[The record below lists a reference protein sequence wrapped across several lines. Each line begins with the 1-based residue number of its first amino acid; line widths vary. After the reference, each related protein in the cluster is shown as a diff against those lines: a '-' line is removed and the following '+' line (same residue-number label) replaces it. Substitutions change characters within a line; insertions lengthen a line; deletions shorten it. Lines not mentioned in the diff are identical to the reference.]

1 MITLER
7 PAYYDSKR
15 YNEYCGLSTDDKT
28 TISAYN
34 GDEFYE
40 INTGKYYKYN
50 QVSSEWVEQPED
62 TAAIDTGLPPITNE
76 TSGHFLSNDGNVT
89 HWREFASADFII
101 ILTESLE
108 QDGVYTADKT
118 WVEIKDAFDAKENIA
133 VSVGNGNTRLPLM
146 VAEITDNGDAGFTFG
161 HTKVQTGGQIVA
173 TRMIQY
179 SHSSSGDMWSDA
191 DTEADLSAYL
201 PLEGGTMN
209 GPLFLSGDPTNDS
222 HAATKK
228 YVDSR
233 TLEVVFRQHESAGVT
248 TTTDIGEIT
257 NAILNKRLVYAT
269 LDGDTYNVSAS
280 SAAEVSFSR
289 VDAERE
295 ELTTISY
302 SSTSHAWT
310 KRTNKYLP
318 TTGGTMLGSI
328 NMGENAITNVQ
339 KIHVDGTAPIYI
351 GPTIE
356 QGVSAPRLVGS
367 TSGEAAFV
375 KASSQSEYV
384 PVAVGTPTLLDHA
397 VNLRQLTQ
405 EVLADAPTADGCIAN
420 KKYVDDCVAQK
431 VPLVSAKPGE
441 LKAYLQNGTKPDV
454 CLVSDA
460 GGAQCIAR
468 YTSGG
473 HLIDTH
479 APTGDNQLAN
489 KKYVDD
495 KLAAYSNVSGSLQI
509 AGDLTVNGSAA
520 VIKAPVNNV
529 DIPNKGYVDTQINSA
544 VADTV
549 RKQSVEVGANSS
561 VNVTL
566 SNGVYLVTTSDNAH
580 GGLTCVAVYPD
591 GETITG
597 LVNLNG
603 WKCEKITNGKG
614 INLTN
619 VVGTSMTVY
628 ITLIGE
634 GTYR

>member
-15 YNEYCGLSTDDKT
+15 YNEYCGLSTDDKM

-50 QVSSEWVEQPED
+50 QVSNEWVEQPED

-89 HWREFASADFII
+89 RWQALASRNFVIQ
-101 ILTESLE
+101 LTEN
-108 QDGVYTADKT
+108 VNNKTYTADKT
-118 WVEIKDAFDAKENIA
+118 YVEIKSAFDAKENL
-133 VSVGNGNTRLPLM
+133 VVRLNSSEFSLM
-146 VAEITDNGDAGFTFG
+146 SAEFANDNEAGFTFG
-161 HTKVQTGGQIVA
+161 YTEVRLDGQIVQ
-173 TRMIQY
+173 TRSIQY
-179 SHSSSGDMWSDA
+179 NHSNGVDSWSDS
-191 DTEADLSAYL
+191 DKTADLSEYL
-201 PLEGGTMN
+201 S
-209 GPLFLSGDPTNDS
+209 LSGGALDGRLYLSENPIEDLE
-222 HAATKK
+222 AATKN
-228 YVDSR
+228 YVDNHNMIVRLTQDPVAGFNADKSIQEIVAAS
-233 TLEVVFRQHESAGVT
+233 LAKKYISAV
-248 TTTDIGEIT
+248 
-257 NAILNKRLVYAT
+257 LNGDVYSLT
-269 LDGDTYNVSAS
+269 SVSAT
-280 SAAEVSFSR
+280 EVIFTR
-289 VDAERE
+289 VDGNKVS
-295 ELTTISY
+295 TISY
-302 SSTSHAWT
+302 LDNVWT
-310 KRTNKYLP
+310 KTEQTLLP
-318 TTGGTMLGSI
+318 TKGGKMAGNIDMQSHHIVNVEKLHIDGS
-328 NMGENAITNVQ
+328 
-339 KIHVDGTAPIYI
+339 APIYF
-351 GPTIE
+351 GATIE
-356 QGVSAPRLVGS
+356 TGVNAPRLVGS

-375 KASSQSEYV
+375 KASSQHDYV
-384 PVAVGTPTLLDHA
+384 PVSVGDPTAQSHA
-397 VNLRQLTQ
+397 VNLKTLTQ

-468 YTSGG
+468 YTNGG
-473 HLIDTH
+473 HLIDAR

-544 VADTV
+544 VVDTV
-549 RKQSVEVGANSS
+549 RKQSIEVGANSS

-566 SNGVYLVTTSDNAH
+566 SNGVYLVTTSDNTH

-619 VVGTSMTVY
+619 VVGSSMTVY
-628 ITLIGE
+628 ITSIGE

>member
-50 QVSSEWVEQPED
+50 QVSNEWVKQPED

-76 TSGHFLSNDGNVT
+76 TSGHFLSNDGNIT
-89 HWREFASADFII
+89 RWQALASRNFVIQ
-101 ILTESLE
+101 LTEN
-108 QDGVYTADKT
+108 VNNKTYTADKT
-118 WVEIKDAFDAKENIA
+118 YVEIKSAFDAKENL
-133 VSVGNGNTRLPLM
+133 VVRLNSSEFSLM
-146 VAEITDNGDAGFTFG
+146 NVEFANENEAGFTFG
-161 HTKVQTGGQIVA
+161 YTEVRAGGQTII
-173 TRMIQY
+173 TRAIHYEHNPTQD
-179 SHSSSGDMWSDA
+179 SWADA
-191 DTEADLSAYL
+191 DVDTDLSSYL
-201 PLEGGTMN
+201 PLEGGVMLGN
-209 GPLFLSGDPTNDS
+209 LYLSADPIEDTQAVTKQYVDEHNMIVRMSYNETAGIDADKS
-222 HAATKK
+222 IQEISSASLAKK
-228 YVDSR
+228 YIHAELNGD
-233 TLEVVFRQHESAGVT
+233 VFMLTS
-248 TTTDIGEIT
+248 I
-257 NAILNKRLVYAT
+257 
-269 LDGDTYNVSAS
+269 
-280 SAAEVSFSR
+280 SAADATFSKI
-289 VDAERE
+289 E
-295 ELTTISY
+295 ENKVTMITY
-302 SSTSHAWT
+302 ADGAWT
-310 KRTNKYLP
+310 KSEYELLP
-318 TTGGTMLGSI
+318 LKGGKMNGNI
-328 NMGENAITNVQ
+328 NMNSNSITSIQ
-339 KIHVDGTAPIYI
+339 KLHVDGSAPIYI
-351 GPTIE
+351 GSVIE
-356 QGVSAPRLVGS
+356 PGINAPRLVGS
-367 TSGEAAFV
+367 TGGSAAFV

-384 PVAVGTPTLLDHA
+384 PVAVGTPSAPDHA

-431 VPLVSAKPGE
+431 VPLVLAKPGE

-495 KLAAYSNVSGSLQI
+495 KLATYSNVSGNLQI
-509 AGDLTVNGSAA
+509 AGDLTVNGSAS
-520 VIKAPVNNV
+520 VIKAPINNV
-529 DIPNKGYVDTQINSA
+529 DIPNKGYVDAQINSA

-549 RKQSVEVGANSS
+549 RKQSIEVGANSS

-566 SNGVYLVTTSDNAH
+566 SNGVYLVTTSDNTH

-628 ITLIGE
+628 ITSIGE

>member
-28 TISAYN
+28 IVSAYN

-50 QVSSEWVEQPED
+50 QVSNEWVEQPED
-62 TAAIDTGLPPITNE
+62 TAAIDTGLPPITDE

-89 HWREFASADFII
+89 HWQALASRNFVIQ
-101 ILTESLE
+101 LTEN
-108 QDGVYTADKT
+108 VNNKTYTADKT
-118 WVEIKDAFDAKENIA
+118 YVEIKSAFDAKENL
-133 VSVGNGNTRLPLM
+133 VVRLNSSEFSLM
-146 VAEITDNGDAGFTFG
+146 NVEFANENEAGFTFG
-161 HTKVQTGGQIVA
+161 YTEVRLDGQVIE
-173 TRMIQY
+173 TRSIQY
-179 SHSSSGDMWSDA
+179 THSNGADNWSDSD
-191 DTEADLSAYL
+191 DTADLSEYL
-201 PLEGGTMN
+201 S
-209 GPLFLSGDPTNDS
+209 LSGGILSGRLHLADNPTEDLE
-222 HAATKK
+222 AATKY
-228 YVDSR
+228 YVDNHNMIVRFTSDAVAGFNADKSIQEIVAASLAKKYISGELNGDVYGL
-233 TLEVVFRQHESAGVT
+233 TSISATEVVFT
-248 TTTDIGEIT
+248 
-257 NAILNKRLVYAT
+257 
-269 LDGDTYNVSAS
+269 
-280 SAAEVSFSR
+280 R
-289 VDAERE
+289 VDENKVS
-295 ELTTISY
+295 TISY
-302 SSTSHAWT
+302 LNGAWSKSEQT
-310 KRTNKYLP
+310 LLP
-318 TTGGTMLGSI
+318 LKGGKMDGNI
-328 NMGENAITNVQ
+328 NMNSNSITSIQ
-339 KIHVDGTAPIYI
+339 KLHVDGSAPIYI
-351 GPTIE
+351 GSVIE
-356 QGVSAPRLVGS
+356 PGINAPRLVGS
-367 TSGEAAFV
+367 TGGSAAFV

-384 PVAVGTPTLLDHA
+384 PVAVGTPSAPDHA

-420 KKYVDDCVAQK
+420 KKYVDDCVARK
-431 VPLVSAKPGE
+431 VPLVAANPGE

-468 YTSGG
+468 YTSDG

-549 RKQSVEVGANSS
+549 RKQSIEVGANSS
-561 VNVTL
+561 VDVTL

-603 WKCEKITNGKG
+603 WKCEKITSGKG

-628 ITLIGE
+628 ITSIGE

>member
-50 QVSSEWVEQPED
+50 QVSNEWVEQPED

-76 TSGHFLSNDGNVT
+76 TNGHFLSNDGNVT
-89 HWREFASADFII
+89 HWQALASRNFVIQ
-101 ILTESLE
+101 LTEN
-108 QDGVYTADKT
+108 VNNKTYTADKT
-118 WVEIKDAFDAKENIA
+118 YVEIKSAFDAKENL
-133 VSVGNGNTRLPLM
+133 VVRLNSSEFSLM
-146 VAEITDNGDAGFTFG
+146 SAEFANDNEAGFTFG
-161 HTKVQTGGQIVA
+161 YTEVRLDGQIVQ
-173 TRMIQY
+173 TRSIQY
-179 SHSSSGDMWSDA
+179 NHSNGVDSWSDS
-191 DTEADLSAYL
+191 DKTADLSEYL
-201 PLEGGTMN
+201 S
-209 GPLFLSGDPTNDS
+209 LSGGALDGRLYLSENPTEDLE
-222 HAATKK
+222 AATKY
-228 YVDSR
+228 YVDNHNMIVRFTSDVVAGFNADKSIQEIVAASLAKKYISGELNGDVYSL
-233 TLEVVFRQHESAGVT
+233 TSISATEVVFT
-248 TTTDIGEIT
+248 
-257 NAILNKRLVYAT
+257 
-269 LDGDTYNVSAS
+269 
-280 SAAEVSFSR
+280 R
-289 VDAERE
+289 VDENKVS
-295 ELTTISY
+295 TISY
-302 SSTSHAWT
+302 LNGAWSKSEQT
-310 KRTNKYLP
+310 LLP
-318 TTGGTMLGSI
+318 TKGGKMTGNIDMQSHHI
-328 NMGENAITNVQ
+328 VNVE
-339 KIHVDGTAPIYI
+339 KLHVDGSAPIYI
-351 GPTIE
+351 GSVIE
-356 QGVSAPRLVGS
+356 PGVNAPRLVGS
-367 TSGEAAFV
+367 TGGSAAFV

-384 PVAVGTPTLLDHA
+384 PVAVGNPSAPDHA

-420 KKYVDDCVAQK
+420 KKYVDDCVKTRLPIIQANQ
-431 VPLVSAKPGE
+431 GQ
-441 LKAYLQNGTKPDV
+441 LKAYLQNGANPDT
-454 CLVSDA
+454 CIVSNS
-460 GGAQCIAR
+460 GTAQCIAR
-468 YTSGG
+468 YTANG
-473 HLIDTH
+473 HLIDQGQ
-479 APTGDNQLAN
+479 PTENNQLAN

-509 AGDLTVNGSAA
+509 AGDLTVNGSAS

-549 RKQSVEVGANSS
+549 RKQSIEVEANSS

-628 ITLIGE
+628 ITSIGE

>member
-28 TISAYN
+28 AISAYN

-50 QVSSEWVEQPED
+50 QVSNEWVEQPED

-89 HWREFASADFII
+89 HWQALASRNFVIQ
-101 ILTESLE
+101 LTEN
-108 QDGVYTADKT
+108 VNNKTYTADKT
-118 WVEIKDAFDAKENIA
+118 YVEIKSAFDAKENL
-133 VSVGNGNTRLPLM
+133 VVRLNSSEFSLM
-146 VAEITDNGDAGFTFG
+146 NVEFANENEAGFTFG
-161 HTKVQTGGQIVA
+161 YTEVRASGQTII
-173 TRMIQY
+173 TRAIHY
-179 SHSSSGDMWSDA
+179 EHSPTQDSWADA
-191 DTEADLSAYL
+191 DVDTDLSSYL
-201 PLEGGTMN
+201 PLEGGVMLGN
-209 GPLFLSGDPTNDS
+209 LYLSADPIEDTQAVTKQYVDEHNMIVRMSYNETAGIDADKS
-222 HAATKK
+222 IQEISSASLAKK
-228 YVDSR
+228 YIHAELNGD
-233 TLEVVFRQHESAGVT
+233 VFMLTS
-248 TTTDIGEIT
+248 I
-257 NAILNKRLVYAT
+257 
-269 LDGDTYNVSAS
+269 
-280 SAAEVSFSR
+280 SAADATFSKI
-289 VDAERE
+289 E
-295 ELTTISY
+295 ENKVTMITY
-302 SSTSHAWT
+302 ADNAWT
-310 KRTNKYLP
+310 KSEYELLP
-318 TTGGTMLGSI
+318 LKGGKMDGNI
-328 NMGENAITNVQ
+328 NMNSNSITSIQ
-339 KIHVDGTAPIYI
+339 KLHVDGSAPIYI
-351 GPTIE
+351 GSVIE
-356 QGVSAPRLVGS
+356 PGVNAPRLVGS
-367 TSGEAAFV
+367 TGGSAAFV

-384 PVAVGTPTLLDHA
+384 PVAVGNPSAPDHA

-420 KKYVDDCVAQK
+420 KKYVDDCVKTRLPIIQANQ
-431 VPLVSAKPGE
+431 GQ
-441 LKAYLQNGTKPDV
+441 LKAYLQNGANPDT
-454 CLVSDA
+454 CIVSNS
-460 GGAQCIAR
+460 GTAQCIAR
-468 YTSGG
+468 YTANG
-473 HLIDTH
+473 HLIDQGQ
-479 APTGDNQLAN
+479 PTENNQLAN

-495 KLAAYSNVSGSLQI
+495 KLAAYSNVSGNLQI
-509 AGDLTVNGSAA
+509 AGDLTVNGSAS

-549 RKQSVEVGANSS
+549 RKQSIEVGANSS

-566 SNGVYLVTTSDNAH
+566 SNGVYLVTTSDNTH

-603 WKCEKITNGKG
+603 WKCEKITSGKG

-628 ITLIGE
+628 ITSIGE

>member
-1 MITLER
+1 LITLER

-28 TISAYN
+28 IVSAYN

-50 QVSSEWVEQPED
+50 QVSNEWVEQPED
-62 TAAIDTGLPPITNE
+62 TAAIDTGLPPITDE

-89 HWREFASADFII
+89 HWQALASRNFVIQ
-101 ILTESLE
+101 LTEN
-108 QDGVYTADKT
+108 VNNKTYTADKT
-118 WVEIKDAFDAKENIA
+118 YVEIKSAFDAKENL
-133 VSVGNGNTRLPLM
+133 VVRLNSSEFSLM
-146 VAEITDNGDAGFTFG
+146 NVEFANENEAGFTFG
-161 HTKVQTGGQIVA
+161 YTEVRLDGQVIE
-173 TRMIQY
+173 TRSIQY
-179 SHSSSGDMWSDA
+179 THSNGADNWSDSD
-191 DTEADLSAYL
+191 DTADLSEYL
-201 PLEGGTMN
+201 S
-209 GPLFLSGDPTNDS
+209 LSGGILSGRLHLADNPTEDLE
-222 HAATKK
+222 AATKY
-228 YVDSR
+228 YVDNHNMIVRFTSDAVAGFNADKSIQEIVAASLAKKYISGELNGDVYGL
-233 TLEVVFRQHESAGVT
+233 TSISATEVVFT
-248 TTTDIGEIT
+248 
-257 NAILNKRLVYAT
+257 
-269 LDGDTYNVSAS
+269 
-280 SAAEVSFSR
+280 R
-289 VDAERE
+289 VDENKVS
-295 ELTTISY
+295 TISY
-302 SSTSHAWT
+302 LNGAWSKSEQT
-310 KRTNKYLP
+310 LLP
-318 TTGGTMLGSI
+318 LKGGKMDGNI
-328 NMGENAITNVQ
+328 NMNSNSITSIQ
-339 KIHVDGTAPIYI
+339 KLHVDGSAPIYI
-351 GPTIE
+351 GSVIE
-356 QGVSAPRLVGS
+356 PGINAPRLVGS
-367 TSGEAAFV
+367 TGGSAAFV

-384 PVAVGTPTLLDHA
+384 PVAVGTPSAPDHA

-420 KKYVDDCVAQK
+420 KKYVDDCVARK
-431 VPLVSAKPGE
+431 VPLVAANPGE

-468 YTSGG
+468 YTSDG

-549 RKQSVEVGANSS
+549 RKQSIEVGANSS
-561 VNVTL
+561 VDVTL

-603 WKCEKITNGKG
+603 WKCEKITSGKG

-628 ITLIGE
+628 ITSIGE